1 MLLACYTLRLCIHIQ
16 DQVVHAETVAGHSG
30 RYGELN
36 FELAPEISAALQHIR
51 GGQAFR
57 FFAHQAEGI
66 NAVASGQ
73 HLAISTATS
82 SGKSVVFTVP
92 VLQTVLTAEP
102 NAVALFVFPTKA
114 LAQDQ
119 VSCYCYAL
127 PCTSKFFVFW
137 FLHLPLVVDMLQS

>member
-1 MLLACYTLRLCIHIQ
+1 M
-16 DQVVHAETVAGHSG
+16 HAETVAGHSG
-30 RYGELN
+30 RYSTLN
-36 FELAPEISAALQHIR
+36 FELAPEIAAALQHIR

-57 FFAHQAEGI
+57 FFAHQAQGI

-92 VLQTVLTAEP
+92 VLQTVLTTEP
-102 NAVALFVFPTKA
+102 EAVALFVFPTKA

-119 VSCYCYAL
+119 VSCCCAL
-127 PCTSKFFVFW
+127 TSDYDATRSDTLDCAFCFF
-137 FLHLPLVVDMLQS
+137 LKC